1 MMQNLLTKHHTCCA
15 LRFTALITS
24 IALVTPCGY
33 AQDPK
38 NKNQPNPQ
46 TAPNVPNKKTE
57 DTNPSEKI
65 PRIFDRNSPEPED
78 DNPPPPK
85 NAMVN
90 FAMDPD
96 RWIDVIYSQ
105 LGGSESTFEQFQR
118 RRARISLNRIE
129 LICGLDESIREKVQ
143 ATADLEIQRFKT
155 EVLTLASQAPRNP
168 TQEEYQAFY
177 NRIHKLTQ
185 KYQPRML
192 NKSDPFL
199 WQKVLSTNL
208 SETQQAAIKTETE
221 KRTEYRDQ
229 TIRLETVLR
238 ISRRLGLTSKQRE
251 KLLPYTQSQPESWK
265 TLERAWQTLQAFP
278 EKEKQNLLTN
288 EQIAELKKPLETT
301 DELQLVVRDFGEE
314 W

>member
-1 MMQNLLTKHHTCCA
+1 MMQKPLNKHRFWYVLLLSA
-15 LRFTALITS
+15 LCFSLALM
-24 IALVTPCGY
+24 TPRGY

-46 TAPNVPNKKTE
+46 TAPNVTNKKSE
-57 DTNPSEKI
+57 DTTPSEKI
-65 PRIFDRNSPEPED
+65 PRIFDRNTPEPED
-78 DNPPPPK
+78 ETPPPPK

-90 FAMDPD
+90 FTMDPD

-105 LGGSESTFEQFQR
+105 LGGSESSFEQFQR

-129 LICGLDESIREKVQ
+129 LICGLDQSIREKVQ

-168 TQEEYQAFY
+168 TQEEYQEFY

-192 NKSDPFL
+192 NKTDPFL

-208 SETQQAAIKTETE
+208 SETQQSAIKTETE

-229 TIRLETVLR
+229 TTRLETVLR

-265 TLERAWQTLQAFP
+265 TLERAWQTLQSFP
-278 EKEKQNLLTN
+278 DKEKQNLFSN

-301 DELQLVVRDFGEE
+301 DELQLVVREFGEE